1 MNQVGAQH
9 LKMCYCSKGRA
20 VRNEYGNLAE
30 VSAQMWSENTCF
42 PFICVGK
49 HDPVVLGDKLPC
61 TLLGMAMPSVEQQR
75 GRLRREKETQNEIRR
90 ITHGSKHPNKGF
102 GKWAKSAKQKIPKGP
117 ND

>member
-1 MNQVGAQH
+1 
-9 LKMCYCSKGRA
+9 
-20 VRNEYGNLAE
+20 
-30 VSAQMWSENTCF
+30 MWSENTCF

-90 ITHGSKHPNKGF
+90 ITHGRNTSKAESRGR
-102 GKWAKSAKQKIPKGP
+102 GRGRMGI
-117 ND
+117 